1 MDKIMEK
8 ITIIFRDVFDND
20 DLSISPDM
28 SSADIDGW
36 DSLAQINL
44 IVAMEKEF
52 SVKFIIDDI
61 LKLQNIGDMAN
72 LIEKYRARK

>member
-1 MDKIMEK
+1 MEK